1 MEPHPVTGRRTKGGG
16 KTGERYG
23 RTTPIARMEDS
34 GTGTSSITAPPR
46 GRRNAKV
53 FRGKDDLRLARNEG
67 AAALFQKTGSLKQQ
81 RMICIATR
89 TAPRGRTS
97 ANRSCGCRPSG
108 KSRRW
113 DETPRRAPKRRK
125 TALKQK
131 TGRLPSGRAAVSF
144 LRFFGGTVGVRRAK
158 KRFFPR
164 DVLFFWARIPYDR
177 DRRRAAHRRAP
188 AANALGRDVVS
199 IDQQKIGQYLRACR
213 KEQGWTQEQLA
224 ERLGVTNRSV
234 SRWETGANLPELD
247 LLIQL
252 AELYGVELREILNGE
267 KERSDMNQEMEET
280 VRGVAEYSNYEKA
293 RLTRRFHWLFLGAI
307 AAFVL
312 YCVLEAQGLA
322 DGGVTEKIADV
333 SLGFVLGMLLVGFL
347 FTGPLGLRLRQ
358 FKQKLL
364 RRDGR

>member
-1 MEPHPVTGRRTKGGG
+1 M
-16 KTGERYG
+16 
-23 RTTPIARMEDS
+23 
-34 GTGTSSITAPPR
+34 
-46 GRRNAKV
+46 
-53 FRGKDDLRLARNEG
+53 
-67 AAALFQKTGSLKQQ
+67 
-81 RMICIATR
+81 
-89 TAPRGRTS
+89 
-97 ANRSCGCRPSG
+97 
-108 KSRRW
+108 
-113 DETPRRAPKRRK
+113 
-125 TALKQK
+125 
-131 TGRLPSGRAAVSF
+131 
-144 LRFFGGTVGVRRAK
+144 
-158 KRFFPR
+158 
-164 DVLFFWARIPYDR
+164 
-177 DRRRAAHRRAP
+177 
-188 AANALGRDVVS
+188 VS